1 MTVML
6 LSMDLFGIAN
16 LENVRADESQQERK
30 DPSDAGQQAPI
41 RLLQPGFS
49 GAVQDALRLGDG
61 VGAGVGATVG
71 TLVDVAEPQQ
81 ESIVPSEAGQ
91 QSPGRL

>member
-6 LSMDLFGIAN
+6 LSLDLFAK

-30 DPSDAGQQAPI
+30 VPSDTGQQAPI

-61 VGAGVGATVG
+61 VGAGVGASVG